1 LIMASDDGIGPR
13 KRRKVSPPGTVPYLL
28 HSLFEDVPLATEN
41 SSDVY
46 ITCVEYWNE
55 NLYIGTSAAEILHFV
70 CLPPASPDEAA
81 EPTFILASRLP
92 ILFAQSP
99 PPGSDQEG
107 VRQIV
112 VLSSVNKACVLCNG
126 TVTFYMLPELSPAFG
141 ATKVNNCRWIGGLD
155 LNWDAEEGEDPTLMI
170 AVQNRIMLVQI
181 GDEARRIKKIE
192 FPGCLTAAR
201 RGTIA
206 CAADSH
212 SYSLLEVAHQQKIP
226 LFPISSSNE
235 VFESGHVEDMNPAPQ
250 TPLKRSPSSSYPT
263 SPPSDASGHGRSTSL
278 NTFVGMLSPQTQAA
292 QLDRSPSGTPDPFTS
307 TGEPRRSSSE
317 EREAR
322 SSPKPP
328 SDQEP
333 DNKSPTNDSLKPLPP
348 LPPPTKQGS
357 KRLQPHVVSP
367 TPSEFLLVTGT
378 EETEPGVGMFVDMDG
393 EVVRGTINFHRF
405 PKSVVID
412 TNVDDEML
420 QTSGGAKEEFVLAVI
435 EDEDAGKSRTRL
447 EIQRWDDDPGETERT
462 KSWIEIPSPGEPR
475 ATQVGLRQTLSPSH
489 LGLNKIGQILRMVR
503 FKSPTLP
510 PHVSIADSR
519 TQASIEHSQ
528 KEKELFDSQEL
539 TDSEGSKKSD
549 GSASQGWEAQR
560 NKEEAKFAHG
570 LGKVQ
575 SSLVMW
581 SGSQI
586 WRVLQNPLIVQLEDT
601 LRMAQE
607 TEESERIVLRR
618 DAILDLLLSVQETE
632 PKTEA
637 EFIGLSYVK
646 QKASLMLYGDL
657 LSMQPDDRNATAID
671 GTEKAL
677 LAGNLDPRLAL
688 LFIPLL
694 RCEVLQGPQ
703 GIWTHAGL
711 ASMAEKYI
719 EQVGRIGVQS
729 SGLDAARSP
738 VLNMVKRFLLSWQQK
753 RGYGSITDETYVLDS
768 TDAALLHLTLEQD
781 AYLTQDQRAA
791 SPIRP
796 ELNRLVDNWKGN
808 FDRAVMLLETYKRL
822 YVLSRLY
829 QSQKMSRNVLKTW
842 RRIVDGE
849 TDAGGEV
856 SANGVETQMRRYLVK
871 IKDVQLVEEYGSWLA
886 GRNPNL
892 GIQVFADNAS
902 RVRLEP
908 ADVVALLKERAPNAV
923 QVYLEHLV
931 FTKNYTQYADDLI
944 SYYLDTVL
952 SVLESSPEARAS
964 LADSYSTYRVLRAPK
979 PTYLNFIIENTPAE
993 PWWQSRLRLLQLLGG
1008 ISSSQFTSQPLPTG
1022 ISYSIPNVL
1031 TRIEP
1036 FQNELV
1042 SECIILDGLQG
1053 HHGPALRLLT
1063 HGLGDYDSAIRY
1075 CLFGGPRGS
1084 SSSSTGTPPELA
1096 DYNLQSTLFR
1106 HLLDE
1111 FLHIEDL
1118 SDRIERTSDLLARF
1132 AAWFDVREV
1141 LDLVPEDWSVEIL
1154 GGFFVH
1160 VFRTLVS
1167 QTRETRIERAL
1178 SAGLNLRI
1186 GAEYI
1191 DGMEKV
1197 GPWVEEAEG
1206 VRRLKDAQP
1215 RHVSLATDDPG
1226 DGASDDSAEFG
1237 DTVGPTSGEV
1247 GQ

>member
-1 LIMASDDGIGPR
+1 
-13 KRRKVSPPGTVPYLL
+13 
-28 HSLFEDVPLATEN
+28 
-41 SSDVY
+41 
-46 ITCVEYWNE
+46 
-55 NLYIGTSAAEILHFV
+55 
-70 CLPPASPDEAA
+70 
-81 EPTFILASRLP
+81 
-92 ILFAQSP
+92 
-99 PPGSDQEG
+99 
-107 VRQIV
+107 
-112 VLSSVNKACVLCNG
+112 
-126 TVTFYMLPELSPAFG
+126 MLPELSPAFG
-141 ATKVNNCRWIGGLD
+141 NTKVNHCRWIGGLD
-155 LNWDAEEGEDPTLMI
+155 LNWDPESNEIPTVMI

-206 CAADSH
+206 CAADTH

-235 VFESGHVEDMNPAPQ
+235 VFESGHVEDMNPAPP

-263 SPPSDASGHGRSTSL
+263 SPPNNTTGHGRSTSL

-307 TGEPRRSSSE
+307 TGEARRSSSE
-317 EREAR
+317 EREVR
-322 SSPKPP
+322 NSPKPTD
-328 SDQEP
+328 DQDP
-333 DNKSPTNDSLKPLPP
+333 DNQSSTNDSLKPLPP
-348 LPPPTKQGS
+348 LPPPTKPGS

-412 TNVDDEML
+412 TDNDDQIFQNTED
-420 QTSGGAKEEFVLAVI
+420 AKEEFVLAVI
-435 EDEDAGKSRTRL
+435 EDEEDGKPRMRL
-447 EIQRWDDDPGETERT
+447 EIQRWDDDPGETERN
-462 KSWIEIPSPGEPR
+462 KRWLEIPSPTELQSV
-475 ATQVGLRQTLSPSH
+475 QVGLRHTISPSH
-489 LGLNKIGQILRMVR
+489 LERNEVGQLLRMVR
-503 FKSPTLP
+503 LKNPTLP
-510 PHVSIADSR
+510 PHVPVADAR

-539 TDSEGSKKSD
+539 TDTEGSKKTD
-549 GSASQGWEAQR
+549 GSSIQGWEAQR
-560 NKEEAKFAHG
+560 DAEEAKFAHG
-570 LGKVQ
+570 LGNTQ
-575 SSLVMW
+575 SSLIMW

-586 WRVLQNPLIVQLEDT
+586 WRVLQNPLIVQLEDI
-601 LRMAQE
+601 LQRALE
-607 TEESERIVLRR
+607 TKDSEHMMLRR
-618 DAILDLLLSVQETE
+618 DVTLDLLLSIQDTE
-632 PKTEA
+632 PKSES

-657 LSMQPDDRNATAID
+657 LSMQSDDRSDIAID
-671 GTEKAL
+671 DTEKAL
-677 LAGNLDPRLAL
+677 MAGNLDPRLVM

-703 GIWTHAGL
+703 GIWIHAGL
-711 ASMAEKYI
+711 AIMAESFI
-719 EQVGRIGVQS
+719 QQVGKIGVET
-729 SGLDAARSP
+729 SGLDASRNP
-738 VLNMVKRFLLSWQQK
+738 VLNMVKRFLISWQQK

-781 AYLTQDQRAA
+781 AYLTTDQRAA
-791 SPIRP
+791 SSTRH
-796 ELNRLVDNWKGN
+796 ELNKLVDNWKGN

-886 GRNPNL
+886 DRNPSL
-892 GIQVFADNAS
+892 GIKVFADNAS

-908 ADVVALLKERAPNAV
+908 ADVVTLLKERAPNAV

-931 FTKNYTQYADDLI
+931 FAKNVRRHFYLINEHSTDNGIQYTQYADDLI

-952 SVLESSPEARAS
+952 SMLESSAEARAS
-964 LADSYSTYRVLRAPK
+964 LAESYSTYRALRAPK
-979 PTYLNFIIENTPAE
+979 PTYLNFITENIPSE

-1008 ISSSQFTSQPLPTG
+1008 ISSSKFSSQPLPTG

-1075 CLFGGPRGS
+1075 CLFGGPR
-1084 SSSSTGTPPELA
+1084 SSSTSTSTIPELA
-1096 DYNLQSTLFR
+1096 DYNLQKKLFR

-1111 FLHIEDL
+1111 FLHIQDL

-1141 LDLVPEDWSVEIL
+1141 LDLVPEDWSVDIL

-1191 DGMEKV
+1191 DGMEKA
-1197 GPWVEEAEG
+1197 GPWIEEAEG
-1206 VRRLKDAQP
+1206 VRRLKDADLRQ
-1215 RHVSLATDDPG
+1215 VVLAQTDDSG
-1226 DGASDDSAEFG
+1226 DDASNDTAEFG
-1237 DTVGPTSGEV
+1237 DTVGPSSEEV